1 MNWMRG
7 DVVYTALKVVLDAC
21 LIRHRVI
28 SNNIA
33 NVDTPGFKRSKV
45 IFEEKLR
52 DLIKERNISP
62 HRIRKLRPE
71 IVIDQSSA
79 WREDFNNVD
88 IEREMMELSKN
99 TLKYKI
105 YVQFL
110 SRKLGKIR
118 QAIMGR

>member
-1 MNWMRG
+1 MDWMRG
-7 DVVYTALKVVLDAC
+7 DVVYTALKVVLDGC
-21 LIRHRVI
+21 LIRHQVI

-33 NVDTPGFKRSKV
+33 NVDTPGFKRSNV
-45 IFEEKLR
+45 VFEQKLR
-52 DLIKERNISP
+52 DLIKERNISA

-71 IVIDQSSA
+71 TVIDRSSA

-88 IEREMMELSKN
+88 IEKEMMELSKN

-105 YVQFL
+105 YVQLL

>member
-1 MNWMRG
+1 MDWMRG
-7 DVVYTALKVVLDAC
+7 DVVYTALKVVLDGC
-21 LIRHRVI
+21 LIRHQVI

-33 NVDTPGFKRSKV
+33 NVDTPGFKRSNV
-45 IFEEKLR
+45 VFEQKLR
-52 DLIKERNISP
+52 DLIKERNISA

-71 IVIDQSSA
+71 TVIDRSSA

-105 YVQFL
+105 YVQLL

>member
-1 MNWMRG
+1 MDWMRG
-7 DVVYTALKVVLDAC
+7 DVVYTSLKVVLDGC
-21 LIRHRVI
+21 LLRHRVI
-28 SNNIA
+28 SNNVA

-62 HRIRKLRPE
+62 HKIRKLRPE

-105 YVQFL
+105 YVQLL

-118 QAIMGR
+118 QAIIGR

>member
-1 MNWMRG
+1 MDWMRG
-7 DVVYTALKVVLDAC
+7 DVVYTALKVVLDGC
-21 LIRHRVI
+21 LIRHQVI

-33 NVDTPGFKRSKV
+33 NVDTPGFKRSNV
-45 IFEEKLR
+45 VFEQKLR
-52 DLIKERNISP
+52 DLIKERNISA
-62 HRIRKLRPE
+62 HRIGKLRPE
-71 IVIDQSSA
+71 IVIDRSSA

-88 IEREMMELSKN
+88 IEKEMMELSKN

-105 YVQFL
+105 YVQLL